1 MSNVALWI
9 ASHLER
15 QVLGATVVTGARKLE
30 ASSVNA
36 AASGS
41 PIPASVVVLGA
52 EAGTWAGEARPGS
65 NCSKRSARSV
75 RSRRVLKG
83 GAKGGRVT

>member
-1 MSNVALWI
+1 MWRWI

-36 AASGS
+36 TASSS
-41 PIPASVVVLGA
+41 PIAASVVVVGA
-52 EAGTWAGEARPGS
+52 AEGAGADKARPGS

-75 RSRRVLKG
+75 RSRGELKG
-83 GAKGGRVT
+83 GARGGRAT